1 MKHPLALA
9 VFAIVFSAVYLA
21 GFLNGWITFRF
32 YPLNNELSTADL
44 PRTAGPAMGWY
55 AWIVQGFVA
64 GLIAALIARLVPQAT
79 AERLWPGLAGAGV
92 ALVVAAT
99 FYFEWHWFQG
109 Q

>member
-1 MKHPLALA
+1 MRHPFALG
-9 VFAIVFSAVYLA
+9 VFAVVFSAVYLA

-32 YPLNNELSTADL
+32 YPLNNVISLDDL

-64 GLIAALIARLVPQAT
+64 GLAAGLIAAAIPKRIT
-79 AERLWPGLAGAGV
+79 DKLWSGWAAVGV
-92 ALVVAAT
+92 ILLVAAT